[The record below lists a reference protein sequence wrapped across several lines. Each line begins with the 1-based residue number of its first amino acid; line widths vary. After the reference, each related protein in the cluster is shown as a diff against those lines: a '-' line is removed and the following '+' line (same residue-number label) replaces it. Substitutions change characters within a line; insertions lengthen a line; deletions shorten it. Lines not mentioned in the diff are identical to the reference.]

1 MIKIDLNNCDS
12 CGLCLRICHESC
24 LHFIDG
30 FLSIDYKYCSTCTQC
45 IAVCPKQALSWDGIK
60 PDEFDKSLYPES
72 IQLAELLKERRT
84 IRDFTKQP
92 IDKSLLEE
100 IAGYALYAPTHD
112 FNMRVL
118 IVDDETIINQ
128 IDALILKFSTSLY
141 KHVYKPKII
150 YFLLKL
156 FTPTYEFEFLRAKP
170 KLENAIKRNRG
181 LKSKPVAVIMII
193 GNKKTALS
201 LESAQ
206 YALYNI
212 DLYAQT
218 KGIGC
223 RNLVGNQLI
232 LNGNKQFK
240 KSVGINRDEKIY
252 GTIAL
257 GFPAVRFRNKVTGKK
272 IKIQWNVMEDEN
284 TKNIIY
290 GKQ

>member
-1 MIKIDLNNCDS
+1 MIKIDSNKCDS
-12 CGLCLRICHESC
+12 CGLCIRICHESC
-24 LHFIDG
+24 LEFING
-30 FLSIDYKYCSTCTQC
+30 FLTIDYKYCSTCTQC
-45 IAVCPKQALSWDGIK
+45 IAVCPQKALSWDDIK
-60 PDEFDKSLYPES
+60 PKEFDRSLYPDS
-72 IQLAELLKERRT
+72 MQLAELLRERRT

-100 IAGYALYAPTHD
+100 IAGYAIYAPTHD
-112 FNMRVL
+112 FNLRIL
-118 IVDDETIINQ
+118 IVDDETIINR
-128 IDALILKFSTSLY
+128 IDDLILKFSTNLY
-141 KHVYKPKII
+141 NRVYKPTFI

-156 FTPTYEFEFLRAKP
+156 FAPAYEFEFLRAKP

-181 LKSKPVAVIMII
+181 LKTKPAAVIMII
-193 GNKKTALS
+193 GNKKTPLS

-240 KSVGINRDEKIY
+240 KSLGLKRDEKIY

-257 GFPAVRFRNKVTGKK
+257 GYPAIRFRNNVTGKK
-272 IKIQWNVMEDEN
+272 IKIQWNALEDEN
-284 TKNIIY
+284 KKNNTD
-290 GKQ
+290 GKH